1 MWITTLLA
9 LLWLGQAAGPAD
21 LLKARDRQD
30 VGALQAAF
38 ASLKQAAAK
47 SSADANLQYRLA
59 LAGAL
64 LAEVAL
70 ERGDR
75 ALAQKAAE
83 EAIPAARRAV
93 ELRPE
98 ASEHHRVLGVLCGQ
112 VIPGNLMLAAKYAR
126 CAASSLQ
133 KAIEL
138 APNSAM
144 NYLSRGIGNYYLPA
158 AFGGGVEP
166 ALQDFRKAIELDGKS
181 AEAYLWLGLAL
192 RKAGQNAEARKALQ
206 RSLELNPNRVWTKQ
220 QLAKTPAS

>member
-1 MWITTLLA
+1 MWTTTLGA
-9 LLWLGQAAGPAD
+9 FLWLAQVAGPAD

-30 VGALQAAF
+30 VGALQTAVRL
-38 ASLKQAAAK
+38 LKQAAAK
-47 SSADANLQYRLA
+47 SGGDANLQYRLA
-59 LAGAL
+59 LAGSV

-75 ALAQKAAE
+75 RLAQKAAE

-98 ASEHHRVLGVLCGQ
+98 FSEHHRILGVLCGQ
-112 VIPGNLMLAAKYAR
+112 VIPGNLLLAAKYAR

-138 APNSAM
+138 APNSAV
-144 NYLSRGIGNYYLPA
+144 NYLSRGIGSYYLPA
-158 AFGGGVEP
+158 AFGGGAEP

-181 AEAYLWLGLAL
+181 AEAYLWLGIAL
-192 RKAGQNAEARKALQ
+192 RKAGRNGEARKAFQ
-206 RSLELNPNRVWTKQ
+206 RSLELNPNRIWTKQ

>member
-1 MWITTLLA
+1 MWTTRLVA
-9 LLWLGQAAGPAD
+9 FLWLAQAAGPAD
-21 LLKARDRQD
+21 LFKARDRQD
-30 VGALQAAF
+30 VGALQTAVRL
-38 ASLKQAAAK
+38 LKQAAAK
-47 SSADANLQYRLA
+47 SAGDANLQYRLA
-59 LAGAL
+59 LAGSV

-75 ALAQKAAE
+75 TLAQKAAE

-98 ASEHHRVLGVLCGQ
+98 DSEHHRILGVLCGQ
-112 VIPGNLMLAAKYAR
+112 VIPGNLLLAAKYAR

-138 APNSAM
+138 APNSAV
-144 NYLSRGIGNYYLPA
+144 NYLSRGIGSYYLPA

-181 AEAYLWLGLAL
+181 AEAYLWLGIAL
-192 RKAGQNAEARKALQ
+192 RKAGRNGEARKAFQ
-206 RSLELNPNRVWTKQ
+206 RSLELNPNRIWTKQ